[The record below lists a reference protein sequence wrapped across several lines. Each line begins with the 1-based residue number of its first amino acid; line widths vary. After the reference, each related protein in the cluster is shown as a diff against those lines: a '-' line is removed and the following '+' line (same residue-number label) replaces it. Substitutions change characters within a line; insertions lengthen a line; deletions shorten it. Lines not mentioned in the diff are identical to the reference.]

1 MEHPSAASR
10 HPLKVAMPAARQSR
24 FCGILGEG
32 FDHPRRAA
40 RDPLKGVTLADRQSR
55 IGCVLGWSI
64 SRWSAPDAQVGATS
78 HASNLGC
85 GHLTGM
91 LRVEAVAF
99 RRGVALNARS
109 LS

>member
-1 MEHPSAASR
+1 MEHPRAASR
-10 HPLKVAMPAARQSR
+10 P
-24 FCGILGEG
+24 
-32 FDHPRRAA
+32 
-40 RDPLKGVTLADRQSR
+40 PLKGATLADRQSR
-55 IGCVLGWSI
+55 IGGVLGWGI
-64 SRWSAPDAQVGATS
+64 SHWSALDAQAGATS
-78 HASNLGC
+78 HASNSGC

>member
-1 MEHPSAASR
+1 MNHPRAASR
-10 HPLKVAMPAARQSR
+10 HPLKGAMPAARQSR
-24 FCGILGEG
+24 FCGMLGED
-32 FDHPRRAA
+32 FDHPRRVA

-55 IGCVLGWSI
+55 TGGVPGWGI
-64 SRWSAPDAQVGATS
+64 SRWSALDAQVGAIS

-85 GHLTGM
+85 GRLTGM

-99 RRGVALNARS
+99 RRGVALNARN

>member
-1 MEHPSAASR
+1 MEHPRAASR
-10 HPLKVAMPAARQSR
+10 HPLKGAM
-24 FCGILGEG
+24 
-32 FDHPRRAA
+32 
-40 RDPLKGVTLADRQSR
+40 LADRQSR
-55 IGCVLGWSI
+55 IGGVLGWGI
-64 SRWSAPDAQVGATS
+64 SRWSTLDAQVGATS